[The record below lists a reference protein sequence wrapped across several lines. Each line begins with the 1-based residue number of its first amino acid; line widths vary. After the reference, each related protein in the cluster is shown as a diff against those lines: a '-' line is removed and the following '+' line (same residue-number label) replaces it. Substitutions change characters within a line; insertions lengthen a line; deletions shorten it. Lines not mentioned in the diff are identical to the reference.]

1 MKLGDFIPPGHII
14 AHLNAKSKE
23 EAIAELV
30 DSLVETGDLPAEDR
44 DQAVLALLKRE
55 ALAPTGVG
63 NGIAIPHAQIRSVRG
78 ITGAIGVSPE
88 GILFDGRNPAHVI
101 FLLLSSS
108 ASPPEHLQSMALVS
122 RLASDPRTISLI
134 RNASTKTKIFHA
146 VREAEERIFPP
157 PQAF

>member
-1 MKLGDFIPPGHII
+1 MRLGDFIPPGHII
-14 AHLNAKSKE
+14 ASLTARSKE

-30 DSLVETGDLPAEDR
+30 DALVAAGNLPASDR
-44 DQAVLALLKRE
+44 EQAILALLKRE

-63 NGIAIPHAQIRSVRG
+63 NGIAIPHAQIRHMRG
-78 ITGAIGVSPE
+78 ITGAIGVSRE

-101 FLLLSSS
+101 FLLLSSNEN
-108 ASPPEHLQSMALVS
+108 PPEHLQTMAVVS
-122 RLASDPRTISLI
+122 RLANDPDAVTVI

-157 PQAF
+157 SPPF